1 MTIPKALPRRL
12 VGMVEAME
20 LDQPRVVTLPELTK
34 MAMEAGASADEA
46 GAVKLVYRLRD
57 LGWLGTVRTQGAW
70 EFNPGSRA
78 GPFGSGDPF
87 IELRAHLAVAP
98 AWTGCLAME
107 SAATVLGLAQHLP
120 SREVVALTPG
130 ERLPRAMSDWRTVT
144 FGLPGAG
151 RAVEDGL
158 PLWNVEGLVAGIAI
172 RPSGYRDLAGLAQWL
187 PEAGERLRKDEF
199 LECLAGR
206 PDAVWQRATYL
217 LRVAGAAAIAEV
229 LLESRPPRHPVWF
242 GATRTGGLYDPV
254 AKVSDADLGRHLEG
268 GVGA

>member
-1 MTIPKALPRRL
+1 MPKALPRRL

-20 LDQPRVVTLPELTK
+20 LDQPRVVTLPELTRI
-34 MAMEAGASADEA
+34 ALETGASADEG

-87 IELRAHLAVAP
+87 IELRAHLAVNP

-107 SAATVLGLAQHLP
+107 SAATVVGLAQRLP
-120 SREVVALTPG
+120 SREVLALTPG
-130 ERLPRAMSDWRTVT
+130 QRLPRAMSDWRTVSVD
-144 FGLPGAG
+144 LPDAG
-151 RAVEDGL
+151 RAAQDGL

-187 PEAGERLRKDEF
+187 PGAGYRLRKDEL
-199 LECLAGR
+199 LECLVGR
-206 PDAVWQRATYL
+206 PDAVWQRAAYL
-217 LRVAGAAAIAEV
+217 LRVAGAHAIAEAV
-229 LLESRPPRHPVWF
+229 LESRPPRHPVWF
-242 GATRTGGLYDPV
+242 GATRTGGHCDPV
-254 AKVSDADLGRHLEG
+254 AKVTDADLVRYLEIEA
-268 GVGA
+268 GA